1 MLTISSTLKK
11 KQVQAKNSISKD
23 VSQNRSNILY
33 AIQFSVQSCICKLVA
48 KMLRPSDLRI

>member
-33 AIQFSVQSCICKLVA
+33 AIKFSVQSCICKLVA